1 MRTASAI
8 CMLVLLGTWTGVA
21 VADTETDVELHWPG
35 KALTTP
41 AARDDVL
48 QIARRVLQ
56 SSNFHSGPEDAQRL
70 FKLAEVQ
77 AHYRQEVSGRYLL
90 VSFPMAQWTHTVGGR
105 IQVSQIVIGLNR
117 DDYAS
122 SLFTIDASGRIVEH
136 AKYSGV
142 VCVELF
148 EAIRRATQQP

>member
-1 MRTASAI
+1 MKTASVV
-8 CMLVLLGTWTGVA
+8 CVLLLGGWLAVA
-21 VADTETDVELHWPG
+21 VADVDRDVELHWPG
-35 KALTTP
+35 KSLATP

-48 QIARRVLQ
+48 QIALRVLQ
-56 SSNFHSGPEDAQRL
+56 TSSFHSGPEDAQRL

-77 AHYRQEVSGRYLL
+77 AHYRKEVSGRYLL
-90 VSFPMAQWTHTVGGR
+90 VSFPLAQWTHTVGGR

-122 SLFTIDASGRIVEH
+122 SLFTIDGSGRIVEH
-136 AKYSGV
+136 AKYSSV

-148 EAIRRATQQP
+148 EAIRRVSNPQ